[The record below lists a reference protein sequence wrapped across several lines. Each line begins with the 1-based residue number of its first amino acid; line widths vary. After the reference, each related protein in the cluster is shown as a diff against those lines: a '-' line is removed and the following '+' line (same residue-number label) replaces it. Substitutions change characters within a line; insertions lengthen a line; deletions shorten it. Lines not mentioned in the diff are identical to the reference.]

1 LEKSNRKILVIDDEA
16 PIRRIVALKLQNNGY
31 QVLTATNGEEGLS
44 LIRSEKPD
52 VVISDIQMP
61 KLDGKDLCKITN
73 TLKATQPFLTI
84 IMTCSIGNT
93 ELEWIDQMSDTV
105 FMEKPFSPMRLT
117 ERIDRYFESRR

>member
-1 LEKSNRKILVIDDEA
+1 LEKSNRKVLVIDDEA
-16 PIRRIVALKLQNNGY
+16 PIRRIVALKLKNSGY

-73 TLKATQPFLTI
+73 TLKATRPFLTI
-84 IMTCSIGNT
+84 IMTCSIGNM
-93 ELEWIDQMSDTV
+93 ELEWINQMSDTV

-117 ERIDRYFESRR
+117 ERIDRYFESRS